1 MTYTTSFRA
10 LDVFGDLVGQLAVTG
25 VDRLG
30 DDVGV
35 EWRLGGEAVHPGDE
49 VGQGVGDDEVRDTEH
64 ELGDRSGRAG
74 PQPLQQEA
82 QAPDGL
88 VGGLLAA
95 GPRALPID
103 DER

>member
-49 VGQGVGDDEVRDTEH
+49 GGQGVGDDEVRATEH

-82 QAPDGL
+82 PVPAGE
-88 VGGLLAA
+88 VGVLLAS
-95 GPRALPID
+95 GQRELL
-103 DER
+103 